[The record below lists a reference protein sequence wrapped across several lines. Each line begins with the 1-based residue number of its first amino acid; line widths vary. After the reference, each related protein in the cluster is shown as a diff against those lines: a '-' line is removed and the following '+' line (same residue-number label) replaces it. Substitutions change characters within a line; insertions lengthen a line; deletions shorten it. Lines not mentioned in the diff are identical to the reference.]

1 MPLTLTSL
9 AVSATVNASGFNT
22 EACFIPGLSRRAQ
35 CYRLRRPLIAGPAV
49 DVAMIELGGI
59 IAPAQASTA
68 ADDPLVVLVGG
79 PGQGASDLT
88 ATVLPMLNALRNS
101 RDIIFFDIRGT
112 GRSAPLPC
120 DSDFQPPPLTHISQ
134 ERIATHIEQCLASA
148 GDITSYT
155 SMNAVADLE
164 ALRQAIKA
172 PQLNLWAVSY
182 GTRLA
187 QLYMRSYPQRVRSAV
202 LDAVVPFSPSYIE
215 RQPANALSALSA
227 LEADCAESKHCN
239 GAFPDFDPLQLLD
252 ALPEL
257 RAIRYRHPIT
267 GLLTN
272 TDTSRA
278 AVAQLVFVALY
289 QHQTRAFIPWALSQA
304 VNKNN
309 WQPLAA
315 LGLDS
320 AQYLGIKTLYQGAYF
335 AVVCSGEQRRHPT
348 QESTTASDPFFR
360 NYSSQLMQRI
370 CADWP
375 VSAEVESL
383 PQENPAAASI
393 PVLLLSGA
401 LDPITPP
408 AMATSTALEFA
419 NNRHLIIP
427 RGGHMNSAKPCVRE
441 LIDDFIDQPALT
453 LADDKLAQR
462 CEDEDYQQPFI
473 VNHLGSI
480 MQVSGQ

>member
-1 MPLTLTSL
+1 
-9 AVSATVNASGFNT
+9 
-22 EACFIPGLSRRAQ
+22 
-35 CYRLRRPLIAGPAV
+35 
-49 DVAMIELGGI
+49 
-59 IAPAQASTA
+59 
-68 ADDPLVVLVGG
+68 
-79 PGQGASDLT
+79 
-88 ATVLPMLNALRNS
+88 
-101 RDIIFFDIRGT
+101 
-112 GRSAPLPC
+112 
-120 DSDFQPPPLTHISQ
+120 
-134 ERIATHIEQCLASA
+134 
-148 GDITSYT
+148 
-155 SMNAVADLE
+155 
-164 ALRQAIKA
+164 
-172 PQLNLWAVSY
+172 
-182 GTRLA
+182 
-187 QLYMRSYPQRVRSAV
+187 
-202 LDAVVPFSPSYIE
+202 
-215 RQPANALSALSA
+215 
-227 LEADCAESKHCN
+227 
-239 GAFPDFDPLQLLD
+239 
-252 ALPEL
+252 
-257 RAIRYRHPIT
+257 
-267 GLLTN
+267 
-272 TDTSRA
+272 
-278 AVAQLVFVALY
+278 
-289 QHQTRAFIPWALSQA
+289 
-304 VNKNN
+304 
-309 WQPLAA
+309 
-315 LGLDS
+315 
-320 AQYLGIKTLYQGAYF
+320 
-335 AVVCSGEQRRHPT
+335 VVCSGEQRRHPT